1 MFGGRVKGKGEGKG
15 GGGREEGES
24 SRRKMGCV
32 SGKPKNE
39 KKKNDNFL
47 LFWYHGHWASLG
59 VTSQWRPFL
68 YSFRYDRKSSNFV
81 PFRYVNMSVS
91 F

>member
-32 SGKPKNE
+32 NGKPKNE
-39 KKKNDNFL
+39 KKK
-47 LFWYHGHWASLG
+47 
-59 VTSQWRPFL
+59 
-68 YSFRYDRKSSNFV
+68 K
-81 PFRYVNMSVS
+81 
-91 F
+91 